1 MKLRTGLFF
10 AVLALLFAG
19 CAEEHQLKLKYEY
32 DVELAGPL
40 FAGPNTGQLEL
51 GGLLDEALKE
61 IEATREQI
69 DEVRLIS
76 ATVTKDGAY
85 ESGLVTDA
93 GLTFTAS
100 DLDMVGAATLNPF
113 PAEKNEAELKISQ
126 EADLTPFF
134 KQESFIVLLDLG
146 LSEDLYENYSAG
158 LAFELDV
165 IVKK

>member
-1 MKLRTGLFF
+1 MKLRIGLFF
-10 AVLALLFAG
+10 AVLALLLSG
-19 CAEEHQLKLKYEY
+19 CAEEQQLKVKYEY

-51 GGLLDEALKE
+51 GGLLDEALKD

-69 DEVRLIS
+69 DQVRLIS
-76 ATVTKDGAY
+76 ATVTKDDAF

-93 GLTFTAS
+93 GLTFTAN
-100 DLDMVGAATLNPF
+100 DLDMVGAATVNPF
-113 PAEKNEAELKISQ
+113 PAEKKQADLKISQ
-126 EADLTPFF
+126 EVDLTPFF
-134 KQESFIVLLDLG
+134 KQESFIILLDLG
-146 LSEDLYENYSAG
+146 FNEDLYENYSAG